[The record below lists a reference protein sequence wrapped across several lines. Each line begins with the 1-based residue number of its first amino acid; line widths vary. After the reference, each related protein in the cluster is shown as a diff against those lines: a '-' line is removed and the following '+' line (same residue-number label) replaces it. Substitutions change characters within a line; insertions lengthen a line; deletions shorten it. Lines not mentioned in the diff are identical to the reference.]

1 MSLNCSKRSECSDL
15 DKFLGAKAPLEPA
28 YVRESV
34 SYSKVSNI
42 GFSRFLKFI
51 TVIESTCK
59 KQARD
64 T

>member
-1 MSLNCSKRSECSDL
+1 MSLGQKP
-15 DKFLGAKAPLEPA
+15 KYQFLGAKAPLEPA